1 MKLVKPSFEII
12 EQPPKIEGVYKM
24 IELAGRTCYKS
35 ENTITEDS
43 AKDFVER
50 MINNNHLAMLEHG
63 TIYLTTEDESL
74 MEKYDYNPYS
84 KVYAKDGIFYITTN
98 YRVIIENHWEYD
110 LDFMTAPTANH
121 WRRITVKFILNRQIA
136 NEFVRH
142 RVFSFAQESTRYN
155 NYSKDKF
162 NNKLTF
168 IIPNWLD
175 IPIGEYYLWD
185 GDWCDANNQRIPLLT
200 DKYKE
205 TEYFLCALH
214 NAEDY
219 YMTLINLGWKPQ
231 QAANVLPN
239 ALKTELIM
247 TGFETDWKHFFNLRS
262 DIASTGKP
270 HPQAEELA
278 TPLLK
283 EFKNREYL

>member
-1 MKLVKPSFEII
+1 MKLIKPSFEII
-12 EQPPKIEGVYKM
+12 EQPPKMEGVYKM

-63 TIYLTTEDESL
+63 TIYLTTEDENL
-74 MEKYDYNPYS
+74 MKKYDYNSYS
-84 KVYAKDGIFYITTN
+84 KVYARDAIFYITTN
-98 YRVIIENHWEYD
+98 YRVIVENHWEYD
-110 LDFMTAPTANH
+110 LDFMTAPTVDH

-162 NNKLTF
+162 NNELTF
-168 IIPNWLD
+168 IIPKWLD
-175 IPIGEYYLWD
+175 IPTGECYLWE
-185 GDWCDANNQRIPLLT
+185 GDWCDANNQRISLLT

-205 TEYFLCALH
+205 TDYFLCTLR

-219 YMTLINLGWKPQ
+219 YMALINLGWKPQ

-239 ALKTELIM
+239 ALKTELVM
-247 TGFETDWKHFFNLRS
+247 TGFDTDWKHFFNLRS

-278 TPLLK
+278 TPLMK